1 MLCYNVTSMFW
12 RHVKSSPGCPGS
24 RIATTPEMT
33 PSRYSLNDARK
44 ADCLTGAGPTR
55 LRSFTR
61 QCGAYLALLALTLQL
76 ALSFGH
82 LHARDISASGI
93 VSAKTSVGA
102 ELSKQSPSKLA
113 DDEDLC
119 PICFSGFLLATSFV
133 PDAPQPPVSFAFES
147 IDHLFARSIGHV
159 AAIRRTPFQP
169 RAPPLA

>member
-1 MLCYNVTSMFW
+1 MTS
-12 RHVKSSPGCPGS
+12 S
-24 RIATTPEMT
+24 RC
-33 PSRYSLNDARK
+33 SLNDARK
-44 ADCLTGAGPTR
+44 AGGLTGAGPTL
-55 LRSFTR
+55 LRGFTR

-82 LHARDISASGI
+82 LHARDISAAGL
-93 VSAKTSVGA
+93 ALAHADGWHRPTGA
-102 ELSKQSPSKLA
+102 ELSKQSPSNLA

-133 PDAPQPPVSFAFES
+133 PEAPQPPVSFAFES
-147 IDHLFARSIGHV
+147 IDHHVARTIGHV

>member
-1 MLCYNVTSMFW
+1 L
-12 RHVKSSPGCPGS
+12 RRLIGS
-24 RIATTPEMT
+24 RPLAQNKAL
-33 PSRYSLNDARK
+33 SRCSLNDARK
-44 ADCLTGAGPTR
+44 ADGLTGAGPTL

-61 QCGAYLALLALTLQL
+61 QCGVTLALLALTLQL

-82 LHARDISASGI
+82 LHASDISASGF
-93 VSAKTSVGA
+93 VFAKASTADGWRRPAGV
-102 ELSKQSPSKLA
+102 EVSKQSSSKLA

-119 PICFSGFLLATSFV
+119 PICFSGFLLSTSFV

-147 IDHLFARSIGHV
+147 IDHRFAEPTGLV